1 MKNNIKKLA
10 AVALSSLGVLT
21 SAPSAFCSKESSN
34 KEKASQEKSY
44 APNKELDYMENGRYI
59 VSEIPRRVFMLQERG
74 DLATNRY
81 SNILI
86 SGKIVA
92 PLASGIVKRRA
103 FYEQSRITSLSLPLV
118 QGIEPFAF
126 EGCSNLRTLEV
137 TDSLTHVDPK
147 AFKGCN
153 PNLIINFND
162 ISYTID
168 EFLRYFNT
176 NSALI

>member
-1 MKNNIKKLA
+1 MKNNIKKLTA
-10 AVALSSLGVLT
+10 IALSSLGVLT
-21 SAPSAFCSKESSN
+21 LAPSAFCSKESSN
-34 KEKASQEKSY
+34 KKKASQEKSY
-44 APNKELDYMENGRYI
+44 APNKELNYMENGRYI
-59 VSEIPRRVFMLQERG
+59 LREIPRRAIMLQEQG
-74 DLATNRY
+74 DLMTNRY

-86 SGKIVA
+86 SGKVVA

-103 FYEQSRITSLSLPLV
+103 FYEQSRITSLSLPSI
-118 QGIEPFAF
+118 QGIESFAF
-126 EGCSNLRTLEV
+126 EGCSNLKTLEV
-137 TDSLTHVDPK
+137 TDTLTNVDPR

-168 EFLRYFNT
+168 EFLRYFNA